1 MVKRWLVALVG
12 VGMIGLLSA
21 RPAQGPVSLVSLT
34 GPFTF
39 SYLAW
44 ENKVSISEGR
54 IRLGAPLTPQGG
66 AGLNL
71 PSPQD
76 WTKYS
81 EFSPA
86 LRVKIGP
93 QNKIPALQ
101 VLLADGTGSSVYH
114 FSLPKSG
121 AGDQWVV
128 ADAGASFASP
138 TSIDKKGAVNLAKV
152 NQWQIMGDWSGDK
165 PTLDLEVSGFGA
177 IPASAEVLK
186 LRADKLK
193 QEQEARLAE
202 QKKQAERRQKYGAR
216 NAGSPNITAVYAAA
230 PDIIGITIEAKKVTP
245 SRLAPYVAQPG
256 DTKREVRNDKGEV
269 TQVILSRNGEEF
281 GWLIGP
287 MRDQLV
293 TFETLVGDPL
303 LDDAADNPGT
313 FTVKSGDDPV
323 FGAGLKPTALYRK
336 SKPTDW
342 RMPLIWQQPDIA
354 FAVRHMLYLR
364 LPKPLTPGKTY
375 DLDLG
380 NLNTRQA
387 TVKLA
392 FDPAKVRSEA
402 VHVNQIGYRPDDLP
416 KVAFLSLW
424 MGTGGAL
431 NYPDGLMFRVV
442 RTGTNESVYAGK
454 VEKALDAG
462 GTEKLWQGKPVN
474 MVQTSVYRMNFS
486 QVTAP
491 GEYRVVVD
499 GIGSSY
505 PFSISEDAWE
515 RAFKIQMRGFTNQ
528 RSGVPLGPPLTS
540 FVKPR
545 DLHPANGDRI
555 LQSRQSV
562 LDSGEPSELE
572 KNATKTPVA
581 EAHGGWHDAGDWNPR
596 RVTHM
601 RAVINLMELVEM
613 YPTYFQKLS
622 WGLPGS
628 SKTPDILKECL
639 FELDLFRRLQHADGG
654 VPFGIETNG
663 DPIDGEVSW
672 LQSMTQYV
680 WAPDMMTS
688 YFYATVASRMSR
700 LTASSDPALAK
711 TYRES
716 ALKAMAWAEKDRSR
730 RKAAGTLG
738 KLSWTVKDDRNFAAI
753 SLYQLTGDPMWH
765 AVFKEES
772 VLTQAEPNLYAWTVA
787 NQRDAAFAYA
797 RLSPK
802 LADPELKRKAILAIE
817 RQAKIA
823 LDYAAG
829 NSFNLTTS
837 DPGQPMFL
845 GFYSVPNAI
854 EVARA
859 HYLTQKPEYL
869 AGVVQ
874 ATQFASGANPG
885 NQTYT
890 TGIGQNPPVNP
901 LKLDARRTGQPAPVG
916 LTVYGNTDYNQWTD
930 GFQRWPLGAGVADAC
945 KPSAYEWPIHEAF
958 FDIFLYP
965 AMTEWTMDQTFGP
978 NAYIWGYLAAR
989 K

>member
-1 MVKRWLVALVG
+1 MKRWPVALVLVGLIG
-12 VGMIGLLSA
+12 VLSA
-21 RPAQGPVSLVSLT
+21 RQSSEPTSLVQFT

-39 SYLAW
+39 SYLNW
-44 ENKVSISEGR
+44 ENKVSIANGR

-66 AGLNL
+66 AGINL
-71 PSPQD
+71 PSAQD
-76 WTKYS
+76 WTKYA
-81 EFSPA
+81 EYSPA

-93 QNKIPALQ
+93 KNKIPSIQ
-101 VLLADGTGSSVYH
+101 VLLADGTGSSVYR
-114 FSLPKSG
+114 FVLPTAAG
-121 AGDQWVV
+121 GDQWVI

-138 TSIDKKGAVNLAKV
+138 TTIDKKGAVNLAKV

-165 PTLDLEVSGFGA
+165 PTLDLEVSGFAA
-177 IPASAEVLK
+177 IPASAEVRK

-193 QEQEARLAE
+193 QEEEARQAQ
-202 QKKQAERRQKYGAR
+202 QKLLAERRQKYGTR
-216 NAGSPNITAVYAAA
+216 NAGSPNITAVFAAA
-230 PDIIGITIEAKKVTP
+230 PDIIGLTIEAKKVIP
-245 SRLAPYVAQPG
+245 SRLAPYQAQEG
-256 DTKREVRNDKGEV
+256 DTKREVKSDKGQV
-269 TQVILSRNGEEF
+269 TQVILSRKGEEY

-287 MRDQLV
+287 KRDQLV
-293 TFETLVGDPL
+293 TYETLVGDPL
-303 LDDAADNPGT
+303 LDDAADTPST
-313 FTVKSGDDPV
+313 FTLKSADDPN
-323 FGAGLKPTALYRK
+323 FQTGQKPTAIYRK
-336 SKPTDW
+336 SKPIDW

-354 FAVRHMLYLR
+354 FAVRHTLYLR
-364 LPKPLTPGKTY
+364 LPRPLTPGKTY

-387 TVKLA
+387 TVKLD
-392 FDPAKVRSEA
+392 FDPAQVRSEA
-402 VHVNQIGYRPDDLP
+402 VHVNQIGYRPDDKP
-416 KVAFLSLW
+416 KRAFLSLW
-424 MGTGGAL
+424 LGTGGAL
-431 NYPDGLMFRVV
+431 NYPDGLTFRVV
-442 RTGTNESVYAGK
+442 RAGTGQSVFSGK
-454 VEKALDAG
+454 VEKALDAD

-474 MVQTSVYRMNFS
+474 MVHTSVYRMDFS
-486 QVTAP
+486 PVTAP

-505 PFSISEDAWE
+505 PFSISDDAWE

-562 LDSGEPSELE
+562 LDSGDVGELE
-572 KNATKTPVA
+572 KNATTTPVP

-613 YPTYFQKLS
+613 YPAYFGKVS

-628 SKTPDILKECL
+628 AKTPDILKECL

-654 VPFGIETNG
+654 IPHGIETNG

-672 LQSMTQYV
+672 LQSMTEYV
-680 WAPDMMTS
+680 WAPDMMSS
-688 YFYATVASRMSR
+688 YVYATVASRMSR
-700 LTASSDPALAK
+700 LVTTTDPTLAK

-716 ALKAMAWAEKDRSR
+716 ALRAMSWAEKDRSR

-753 SLYQLTGDPMWH
+753 SLYELTGDPKWH
-765 AVFKEES
+765 VVFKEDT

-802 LADPELKRKAILAIE
+802 LGDPALKRKAILAVE
-817 RQAKIA
+817 RQAKTA

-829 NSFNLTTS
+829 NAFNLTTS

-859 HYLTQKPEYL
+859 HFLTQKPEYL

-874 ATQFASGANPG
+874 ATQFSSGANPG

-890 TGIGQNPPVNP
+890 TGVGLNPPVHP
-901 LKLDARRTGQPAPVG
+901 LKLDARRTGQPAPIG

-930 GFQRWPLGAGVADAC
+930 SFQRWPLGAGVADAC